1 MPKKEEKLTN
11 DKTEKLTKEQ
21 EKTQEFI
28 ELSYVSVTKLFEESD
43 PVHPAD
49 KAYFIARAIAHNMP
63 NEVSIMWAMDA
74 IIEAFDREIET
85 WNTSKADAR
94 TSVLEKL
101 NVFKNKFED
110 STTFDDNKVVSVN

>member
-1 MPKKEEKLTN
+1 
-11 DKTEKLTKEQ
+11 
-21 EKTQEFI
+21 
-28 ELSYVSVTKLFEESD
+28 
-43 PVHPAD
+43 
-49 KAYFIARAIAHNMP
+49 MP
-63 NEVSIMWAMDA
+63 NEVSIIWAMDA

-110 STTFDDNKVVSVN
+110 STTFDDNKVVSIN